1 MQPKIVSREDW
12 LEARLAHLVN
22 ERALTH
28 ARDRLLDE
36 RRTLPWVRVET
47 DYVFED
53 EGGQVALADLFD
65 GRSQLFVQHFML
77 TPGSD
82 HVCEGCSISADQV
95 DSARQHFE
103 HADLSFVAVSRVP
116 LARILEVK
124 RRMGWR
130 FRWVSS
136 AQSSFNFDFGVSFTD
151 EQIAAGKPLYNYG
164 TTPDLYPDLQG
175 ASVFAKDAAG
185 GVFHTYSAYARGPEG
200 LCTPF
205 HWLDMTPKGRNE
217 QGTMSW
223 VRLKDEYPTNAAAGC
238 CGAAEAAE

>member
-1 MQPKIVSREDW
+1 MQPKIVSRKAW
-12 LEARLAHLVN
+12 LEARLAHLAN

-28 ARDRLLDE
+28 ARDRLLEE
-36 RRTLPWVRVET
+36 RRALPWVRVET
-47 DYVFED
+47 DYVFQD
-53 EGGQVALADLFD
+53 ESGQVRLADLFD
-65 GRSQLFVQHFML
+65 GRSQLFVQRFML
-77 TPGSD
+77 IPGSD
-82 HVCEGCSISADQV
+82 HVCEGCSITADQV

-116 LARILEVK
+116 LARILDVK

-136 AQSSFNFDFGVSFTD
+136 AESSFNFDFGVSFTD

-164 TTPDLYPDLQG
+164 TTPYLHPDLHG
-175 ASVFAKDAAG
+175 STVFAKDAEG
-185 GVFHTYSAYARGPEG
+185 NVCHTYSAYARGAES

-223 VRLKDEYPTNAAAGC
+223 VRLEDEYDAPAHQGC
-238 CGAAEAAE
+238 CGSPQAAE